1 MAIKI
6 SSNIYYLKMAKG
18 SEEYMKWIR
27 SFLDFARRT
36 DGGPY

>member
-6 SSNIYYLKMAKG
+6 SSNIYLKIAKV

-27 SFLDFARRT
+27 SFLDFART
-36 DGGPY
+36 TEGGPY